1 MSKAFTIKDVKVH
14 SWTPPGN
21 EWWDYVE
28 NRPHEPLIDATIRM
42 VLSYEEYVKLLRKDR
57 EE

>member
-1 MSKAFTIKDVKVH
+1 MSKEFEIKNVVVH

-21 EWWDYVE
+21 EWWNYVE
-28 NRPHEPLIDATIRM
+28 DRPNEPLIDATIRV
-42 VLSYEEYVKLLRKDR
+42 VLSFTEYTKLLRKDR